1 MDVICKSKIQKESH
15 NRLLFPL
22 FILGA
27 IFSVVFYDYLGI
39 EWIDEFLA
47 FTLIGI
53 LMYEYIKGRVGSIRP
68 IVIVFSISLFYLGY
82 SFKIGSNVPKAIIS
96 DYIVQIKPYLAF
108 FCTLLIAPIF
118 TAREKQIVRIVC
130 WGIFAYLVF
139 VASGGMRDILY
150 FFGHPSR
157 FATTAV
163 VTSFMYIYASEWSI
177 DTVFR
182 GILLLS
188 IGLVSTRAKFVG
200 FFVLMF
206 LFLIWRLFG
215 NRFRFNIK
223 QLLIASVVF
232 SLTIWF
238 AWDKIDFYF
247 ISGAFEHEEAFAR
260 PALYL
265 GGAKILLDFLPFGSG
280 FASFATNYSEVY
292 YSDIYYLYG
301 LNNIWGLSEE
311 FSSFISDT
319 YYPSLAQFGIIGVLL
334 FGYFWIYIYNQVKR
348 FELNR
353 VSLPLINIVYLGI
366 AFFVIE
372 SVADSTFTQNRGM
385 FILMIMALAIS
396 ELNSI
401 SSKSTKL

>member
-1 MDVICKSKIQKESH
+1 MIKQESQ
-15 NRLLFPL
+15 NRLIFPL
-22 FILGA
+22 FIVGA
-27 IFSVVFYDYLGI
+27 IFSVVFYDFLGI
-39 EWIDEFLA
+39 EWIDEFLS
-47 FTLIGI
+47 FTLMGI
-53 LMYEYIKGRVGSIRP
+53 LMYEYLKGRVDSIRS
-68 IVIVFSISLFYLGY
+68 IVIVFSISLFYLVY
-82 SFKIGSNVPKAIIS
+82 SFKIGSNVSKAIIS
-96 DYIVQIKPYLAF
+96 DFIVQIKPYLAF
-108 FCTLLIAPIF
+108 FCTLLIAPVF
-118 TAREKQIVRIVC
+118 TVRQKQIIRMLC

-139 VASGGMRDILY
+139 VASGGMSDILFY
-150 FFGHPSR
+150 FGHPSR

-163 VTSFMYIYASEWSI
+163 VTSFMYIYASNWSI
-177 DTVFR
+177 VSIVN

-188 IGLVSTRAKFVG
+188 IGLVSTRAKFIG
-200 FFVLMF
+200 FFVLMA
-206 LFLIWRLFG
+206 LFLIWRLLG
-215 NRFRFNIK
+215 NKFKINIK
-223 QLLIASVVF
+223 QLLIISIILSA
-232 SLTIWF
+232 TIWF

-385 FILMIMALAIS
+385 FILIIMALAIS

>member
-1 MDVICKSKIQKESH
+1 MIQQESQ
-15 NRLLFPL
+15 NRLIFPL
-22 FILGA
+22 FIVGA
-27 IFSVVFYDYLGI
+27 IFSVVFYDFLGI
-39 EWIDEFLA
+39 EWIDEFLS
-47 FTLIGI
+47 FTLMGI
-53 LMYEYIKGRVGSIRP
+53 LMYEYLKGRVDSIRP
-68 IVIVFSISLFYLGY
+68 IVIVFSISLFYLVY

-96 DYIVQIKPYLAF
+96 DFIVQIKPYLAF
-108 FCTLLIAPIF
+108 FCTLLIAPVF
-118 TAREKQIVRIVC
+118 TVRQKQIIRMLC

-139 VASGGMRDILY
+139 VASGGMSDINY
-150 FFGHPSR
+150 YFGHPSR
-157 FATTAV
+157 FGTTAV
-163 VTSFMYIYASEWSI
+163 ITSFMFLYASEWSI
-177 DTVFR
+177 GSVFR

-188 IGLVSTRAKFVG
+188 IGLVSTRAKFIG
-200 FFVLMF
+200 FFVLML

-215 NRFRFNIK
+215 NRFKFNIK
-223 QLLIASVVF
+223 QLLIASVALSV
-232 SLTIWF
+232 TIWF
-238 AWDKIDFYF
+238 AWEKIDFYF

-334 FGYFWIYIYNQVKR
+334 FGYFWFYIIKQVKGGQ
-348 FELNR
+348 LNKY
-353 VSLPLINIVYLGI
+353 SIPLLNIVYLGI

-385 FILMIMALAIS
+385 FVLMIMALSIS
-396 ELNSI
+396 EIKAEEHKQSN
-401 SSKSTKL
+401 